1 MFSDLFLDNS
11 ASHLLPKY
19 DKHRACWK
27 RFSHLSSL
35 LPVYMARAQNTLS
48 GLALTLLDMLLV
60 SSEININYLAMEAEL
75 EHLLVSPLK
84 ILLLLRESKT

>member
-1 MFSDLFLDNS
+1 
-11 ASHLLPKY
+11 
-19 DKHRACWK
+19 
-27 RFSHLSSL
+27 
-35 LPVYMARAQNTLS
+35 MARAQNTLS

-84 ILLLLRESKT
+84 ILLMLRESKT